1 MWITVSPHGDQCNP
15 LNKKRPAPKDW
26 PTWKSRI
33 RTGII
38 RVMATRKMSSLD
50 HAAATHIRVLAARRN
65 MKQSDVADA
74 ADIPRATFGRY
85 WNEER
90 SMTLGDVER
99 VLAALGTDWSQEAED
114 IRAVMVTG
122 E

>member
-1 MWITVSPHGDQCNP
+1 
-15 LNKKRPAPKDW
+15 
-26 PTWKSRI
+26 
-33 RTGII
+33 
-38 RVMATRKMSSLD
+38 MATRKMSGLD

-74 ADIPRATFGRY
+74 AGIPRATFGRY

-90 SMTLGDVER
+90 SMTLGDVES
-99 VLAALGTDWSQEAED
+99 VLTALGTSWREEAED
-114 IRAVMVTG
+114 IRALMIPG